1 MVRGGVRETLEQG
14 VAYASAVP
22 TVSHRILVEASLAET
37 WDQYFD
43 PRGWGAWVD
52 GFQAVVEA
60 SADYPEAGG
69 TLRWRS
75 IPAGRG
81 EVLERVT
88 AHERRRRH
96 VIEFEDPAMGGEL
109 ETAFAIEGSGTRVGQ
124 NLVYRVLDR
133 GPLARIGSL
142 LFVKAQVRASM
153 QRTLMA
159 FKHEAEE
166 AARFSA

>member
-1 MVRGGVRETLEQG
+1 MPKLTDSV
-14 VAYASAVP
+14 
-22 TVSHRILVEASLAET
+22 LVEASLAET
-37 WDQYFD
+37 WDHYFD
-43 PRGWGAWVD
+43 PRAWGSWVD
-52 GFQAVVEA
+52 GFQAAVEA
-60 SADYPEAGG
+60 SSGYPDVGA

-88 AHERRRRH
+88 AHEHRRRH

-109 ETAFAIEGSGTRVGQ
+109 TTTFAIEGTGTRVEQ
-124 NLVYRVLDR
+124 SLTYRVLDR
-133 GPLARIGSL
+133 GLIARIGSL
-142 LFVKAQVRASM
+142 FFVKAQVRSSM

-166 AARFSA
+166 AATFSSKSVRGA